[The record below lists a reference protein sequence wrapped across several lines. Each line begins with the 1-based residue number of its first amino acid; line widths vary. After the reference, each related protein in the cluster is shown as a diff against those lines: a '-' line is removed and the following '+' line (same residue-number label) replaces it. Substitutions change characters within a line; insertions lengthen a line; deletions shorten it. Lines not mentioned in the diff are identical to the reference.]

1 MHKKKFLA
9 KLVMATVLT
18 GGINFLPAVPIF
30 HAGNLPA
37 VSIAHAEIKTFAAKN
52 TAMTDVES
60 LTNAAKGTAKER
72 AINLAKRKAETFFKT
87 LSPTLRGRLTDEDIF
102 ALVTNNF
109 QLVAEPQYRKLFYQ
123 AVDDNGND
131 LGKTGE
137 IYEATVTIQIDT
149 AALDKYRKLGAA
161 DREKLIKQ
169 AQNSQAAF
177 EEINRDFEDL
187 SQNARRKSPKQLQ
200 DDIKKFEDKVSNAEK
215 RRKKNKSARSE
226 KISTPTNQPI
236 TENKPA
242 PKENKPAVTE
252 NKPAPPV
259 TNQPMQFSQPVY
271 IGHAGRYPF
280 IGQSPYYKGGVFFE
294 GVSYNNGN
302 ILKRGEDAKNTE
314 YGTGLARWGDG
325 KDALYCKY
333 ECSNWYDNS
342 VVSHF
347 TEQKLSFGGKNQ
359 YILSETSWRDI
370 SKIETNQGITLYA
383 LYFRYKSSTI
393 LDIIGYRQDGSWVK
407 YISMDSIATKYF
419 NKEDARMLIYGGK
432 SWADGITES
441 IKCHKDTII
450 VPYHHTISNK
460 NQESGEFRF
469 KWDEKAQWFGVDKIT
484 Y

>member
-72 AINLAKRKAETFFKT
+72 AINLAKKKAETFFKT

-102 ALVTNNF
+102 TLVTNNF

-187 SQNARRKSPKQLQ
+187 RQNARRKSPKQLQ

-215 RRKKNKSARSE
+215 TQKK
-226 KISTPTNQPI
+226 
-236 TENKPA
+236 
-242 PKENKPAVTE
+242 
-252 NKPAPPV
+252 
-259 TNQPMQFSQPVY
+259 
-271 IGHAGRYPF
+271 
-280 IGQSPYYKGGVFFE
+280 
-294 GVSYNNGN
+294 
-302 ILKRGEDAKNTE
+302 
-314 YGTGLARWGDG
+314 
-325 KDALYCKY
+325 
-333 ECSNWYDNS
+333 
-342 VVSHF
+342 
-347 TEQKLSFGGKNQ
+347 
-359 YILSETSWRDI
+359 
-370 SKIETNQGITLYA
+370 
-383 LYFRYKSSTI
+383 
-393 LDIIGYRQDGSWVK
+393 
-407 YISMDSIATKYF
+407 
-419 NKEDARMLIYGGK
+419 
-432 SWADGITES
+432 
-441 IKCHKDTII
+441 
-450 VPYHHTISNK
+450 
-460 NQESGEFRF
+460 
-469 KWDEKAQWFGVDKIT
+469 
-484 Y
+484 

>member
-72 AINLAKRKAETFFKT
+72 AINLAKKKAETFFKT

-187 SQNARRKSPKQLQ
+187 RQNARRKSPKQLQ

-271 IGHAGRYPF
+271 IGKIEVG
-280 IGQSPYYKGGVFFE
+280 IQSPIGGFFIDGAKYNKGNYFTKYRKDNTH
-294 GVSYNNGN
+294 SYDKGTA
-302 ILKRGEDAKNTE
+302 IFGE
-314 YGTGLARWGDG
+314 G
-325 KDALYCKY
+325 KDALYVHYDY
-333 ECSNWYDNS
+333 EMYIQFGDKNISNTVALDVGHMGNIQQIKTNS
-342 VVSHF
+342 GITF
-347 TEQKLSFGGKNQ
+347 YYISFGYKWG
-359 YILSETSWRDI
+359 
-370 SKIETNQGITLYA
+370 
-383 LYFRYKSSTI
+383 YFY
-393 LDIIGYRQDGSWVK
+393 IIGKRQDGKWIK
-407 YISMDSIATKYF
+407 YISSRETLKSYF
-419 NKEDARMLIYGGK
+419 PELLDWGHAPHYPPVIFKNFKNI
-432 SWADGITES
+432 S
-441 IKCHKDTII
+441 CQNDTII
-450 VPYHHTISNK
+450 VPYTNLSNDL
-460 NQESGEFRF
+460 NGEFRF
-469 KWDEKAQWFGVDKIT
+469 KWDEKAQWFSVEQIK

>member
-1 MHKKKFLA
+1 MNSQKFLKKFLSMSLA
-9 KLVMATVLT
+9 VGSL
-18 GGINFLPAVPIF
+18 NFLPALVNF
-30 HAGNLPA
+30 DAGILPA
-37 VSIAHAEIKTFAAKN
+37 VSIAYAEIKTFAAKN

-72 AINLAKRKAETFFKT
+72 AINLAKKKAETFFKT

-161 DREKLIKQ
+161 DREKLIEQ

-187 SQNARRKSPKQLQ
+187 RQNARRKSPQQLQ

-215 RRKKNKSARSE
+215 RRKKNKPARSE
-226 KISTPTNQPI
+226 KISTPANKPV

-259 TNQPMQFSQPVY
+259 TNQPMQFSQPVK
-271 IGHAGRYPF
+271 IGYAGGKPYMGLSEHSPF
-280 IGQSPYYKGGVFFE
+280 KGGYFIE
-294 GVSYNNGN
+294 GASYNDGN
-302 ILKRGEDAKNTE
+302 RIIHGKGGNYET
-314 YGTGLARWGDG
+314 YGKGIARWGEG

-333 ECSNWYDNS
+333 NVDSPEDSRGLPYDNL
-342 VVSHF
+342 
-347 TEQKLSFGGKNQ
+347 KFGGKDN
-359 YILSETSWRDI
+359 YVVNEILWSSI
-370 SKIETNQGITLYA
+370 YKIETNSGITLYI
-383 LYFRYKSSTI
+383 LYHTYKFNI
-393 LDIIGYRQDGSWVK
+393 RFYIIGCRQDGKWVK
-407 YISMDSIATKYF
+407 YIDSQSILDKYF
-419 NKEDARMLIYGGK
+419 GKNLYDWGKESGHYNFEDVISCKENVIIAPYYRNNGTN
-432 SWADGITES
+432 GIS
-441 IKCHKDTII
+441 RL
-450 VPYHHTISNK
+450 
-460 NQESGEFRF
+460 GEFRF
-469 KWDEKAQWFGVDKIT
+469 KWDEKAQWFSVEHIK